1 MFDSIEKII
10 KSFDVNE
17 VEYVIIG
24 GYAIILNGFLR
35 ATEDIDI
42 LLKMTP
48 DNLKKFQKALREVYD
63 DTEIDEINFEEL
75 SKYSVIRYGTRDNF
89 YIDIISKIG
98 KEFSYDNIEIMEK
111 KVEDIVYRFASP
123 KSLYQ
128 MKKSTYREKDKL
140 DIVFLKNLMDR

>member
-128 MKKSTYREKDKL
+128 MKKLTYREKDKL

>member
-10 KSFDVNE
+10 KSLDVNE

-63 DTEIDEINFEEL
+63 DNEIDEINFNEL

-98 KEFSYDNIEIMEK
+98 TEFSYDNIEIMEK

-123 KSLYQ
+123 KSLYH

>member
-10 KSFDVNE
+10 KSLYVNE

-24 GYAIILNGFLR
+24 GYAIILHGFLR

-42 LLKMTP
+42 LLKLSP
-48 DNLKKFQKALREVYD
+48 ENLERFQKALREVYD
-63 DTEIDEINFEEL
+63 DNEIDEINFEEL

-89 YIDIISKIG
+89 YIDVISKIG
-98 KEFSYDNIEIMEK
+98 TEFSYDNIEIIEK
-111 KVEDIVYRFASP
+111 KVEDIVYRFASSE
-123 KSLYQ
+123 SLYK

-140 DIVFLKNLMDR
+140 DILFLKNLMNN